1 MKKLLVLL
9 FIICLFAQTFAQV
22 NGIIRGNVKDVNTQ
36 QALEAVEIILTSSTD
51 SEVEYVVVTDENG
64 NFSIQIP
71 VGNYNLET
79 FYLGYSNY
87 YQYNRSEEHT
97 SELQSR

>member
-79 FYLGYSNY
+79 FYLG
-87 YQYNRSEEHT
+87 RSEEHT
-97 SELQSR
+97 SELQSRSHLVCRL

>member
-1 MKKLLVLL
+1 MKKFLVLL

-22 NGIIRGNVKDVNTQ
+22 NGIIRGNVKDINTQ

-64 NFSIQIP
+64 NDFKLFDHWKKS
-71 VGNYNLET
+71 L
-79 FYLGYSNY
+79 
-87 YQYNRSEEHT
+87 
-97 SELQSR
+97 

>member
-71 VGNYNLET
+71 V
-79 FYLGYSNY
+79 
-87 YQYNRSEEHT
+87 RSEEHT
-97 SELQSR
+97 SELQSRGHLVCRLLLEKKNNHK